1 MTYKDEKDYD
11 AINNYRFYGEY
22 LEEFINNWDH
32 IDRIDELID
41 ILKSLEDNEV
51 FCRFGN
57 LDKMWEDK
65 NEMFSFNKSKFPF
78 LIAAFN
84 GLGHDHL
91 IPIYIPELTRKIVNR
106 DDLIC
111 ILSIVQISYVAFSDH
126 YLKYKEDKMI
136 KLSDIVPALTFFI
149 EDFDN
154 THKKLPEYDV
164 DFFKRLHNL
173 YWLNKDAHKLDN
185 AVGRVFRSVFG
196 MWRLNFATAR
206 TFHRAAFYLMG
217 CNALKNNRDSISTD
231 DVVVGYLTA
240 FKVVLNDIRPI
251 VRKWYDE
258 DKWKDAHSWR

>member
-11 AINNYRFYGEY
+11 AINNHRFYGEY
-22 LEEFINNWDH
+22 LDKLIVNWSHIN
-32 IDRIDELID
+32 RIDELID

-57 LDKMWEDK
+57 LDAIGDDR
-65 NEMFSFNKSKFPF
+65 NEMFTFNHSKVPF
-78 LIAAFN
+78 LVAAYN

-111 ILSIVQISYVAFSDH
+111 ILSIVQISYVAFSGH

-136 KLSDIVPALTFFI
+136 KLSNIVPALTFFI
-149 EDFDN
+149 EDYDN
-154 THKKLPEYDV
+154 TRNKLLEYDV
-164 DFFKRLHNL
+164 NFFKRLHHL
-173 YWLNKDAHKLDN
+173 YWLNKNARKLDV
-185 AVGRVFRSVFG
+185 AVSRVFGSVFG

-206 TFHRAAFYLMG
+206 TFRRAAFYLMG
-217 CNALKNNRDSISTD
+217 CNALKNNRDGISTD